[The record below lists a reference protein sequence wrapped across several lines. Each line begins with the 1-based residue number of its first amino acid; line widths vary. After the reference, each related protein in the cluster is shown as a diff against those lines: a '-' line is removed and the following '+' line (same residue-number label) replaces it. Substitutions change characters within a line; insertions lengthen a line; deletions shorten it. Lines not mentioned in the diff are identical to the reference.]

1 MYKVDSKLILE
12 VSRMS
17 LESKAQNFLF
27 DQMPD
32 ENLAG
37 DFLLGLDLPEEGLEV
52 VDEEPQEFKLEIPD
66 EIEVEDQEEPL
77 EVTLEFPGDLP
88 GAPDSPVHEEE
99 PELEVVDGDDD
110 DAKDKKKSKDPK
122 WDWESRG
129 PQGFVVWVQ
138 ERFDGVPKHSGY
150 DSAGLERAISYLN
163 RLDSEISKAMR
174 LDLGGE
180 LDANSVEDIRSTIEE
195 GLDRLEDRLDK
206 VRSKRGKKRK
216 KNAENEDMIR
226 KEAQKITGVQGV
238 VATVPLLILRIAKI
252 CINGTVSA
260 GHDIED
266 TYNRLIKKFN
276 LNDREQAETLEL
288 LDNMGYKLRQDRAFL
303 AGEEIDPSSSDNFDW
318 AANYRG

>member
-1 MYKVDSKLILE
+1 
-12 VSRMS
+12 MS
-17 LESKAQNFLF
+17 LESKAQNYLF
-27 DQMPD
+27 DPMPD
-32 ENLAG
+32 RNEVG
-37 DFLLGLDLPEEGLEV
+37 DFFLDLDVPENGLEIIE
-52 VDEEPQEFKLEIPD
+52 EEPQEFLEIPD
-66 EIEVEDQEEPL
+66 EIEVEDSEEPL

-88 GAPDSPVHEEE
+88 GAPDSPDEEESE
-99 PELEVVDGDDD
+99 PELEVTDDD
-110 DAKDKKKSKDPK
+110 LDAKDKKRNKDPK

-129 PQGFVVWVQ
+129 PEGFVVWVK
-138 ERFDGVPKHSGY
+138 ERFDTVPKHSGY

-174 LDLGGE
+174 LDLDGN
-180 LDANSVEDIRSTIEE
+180 LDNNSIEDIRATIED

-206 VRSKRGKKRK
+206 VRSRRGKKRRK
-216 KNAENEDMIR
+216 GAEFETVLH

-303 AGEEIDPSSSDNFDW
+303 ADEEIDPSSSDNFDW
-318 AANYRG
+318 MANHRS